1 MNQEYAV
8 QFDRHWSDFQ
18 SKLKSR
24 IQMRSQ
30 SGALSC
36 PQMNVILKDCALGWD
51 SRGTMWGWWMADL
64 EAQNPDKARIVR
76 EILLEDMRFR
86 KIPER
91 KGIHGAVKAL
101 VPAAGATAGFAVSRL
116 LEAALSVQLL
126 CAAVLAAVLL
136 PAMLAADRQVHQDNI
151 DAEIQDYLDQ
161 LELYHRSI
169 QSVLRQ

>member
-76 EILLEDMRFR
+76 EILLEDMCFR
-86 KIPER
+86 KIPPDLR
-91 KGIHGAVKAL
+91 FPVCWR
-101 VPAAGATAGFAVSRL
+101 RL
-116 LEAALSVQLL
+116 CRFSC
-126 CAAVLAAVLL
+126 CAQQCRRRCCCL
-136 PAMLAADRQVHQDNI
+136 P
-151 DAEIQDYLDQ
+151 
-161 LELYHRSI
+161 
-169 QSVLRQ
+169 